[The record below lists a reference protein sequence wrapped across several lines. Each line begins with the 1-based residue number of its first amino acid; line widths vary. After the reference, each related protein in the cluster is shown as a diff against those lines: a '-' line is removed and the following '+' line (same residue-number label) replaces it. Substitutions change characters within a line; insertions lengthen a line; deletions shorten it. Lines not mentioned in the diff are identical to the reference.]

1 MLISNIV
8 PFMATAAAVF
18 APAAAAW
25 DYKLKWHSKT
35 TCSTKGGPTR
45 SYDRGTCIPLSKTD
59 HGVTVVDHRTPCR
72 VRGWGGADCQ
82 GDVKTAFSTHQCH
95 SLKGIWSVKIEC

>member
-45 SYDRGTCIPLSKTD
+45 SYDRGTCIPLVQD
-59 HGVTVVDHRTPCR
+59 RPRGH

>member
-72 VRGWGGADCQ
+72 GKREKETYPLV
-82 GDVKTAFSTHQCH
+82 FSTWLPTVFPYPNKYHC
-95 SLKGIWSVKIEC
+95 